1 MNTLASILQSSGAVS
16 EHLLIAARERQ
27 ARYSGSIGTN
37 LLELNGVH
45 ARSLDELLATHT
57 GLPSVSLVGL
67 MAQSRPT
74 SAVPDALREDP
85 MFAPLAMAKDQLWLV
100 IHPDTPRELL
110 EQVAQTHATVNFAVT
125 AECCFSQ
132 IWAQAY
138 GSSLSARFAKLA
150 AEYIDQLQAAPPG
163 ELLPAPVVREL
174 IIPHRLTGRPGERAL
189 VPAPEPSD
197 PPDNWNSIESAI
209 KEAKDR
215 DTLTHLLQRA
225 AGLLSERIAL
235 FRIRDK
241 ELIGMPG
248 PSAALDVQDQSLP
261 LSASLS
267 HALAHPRSIR
277 RCVDLDLRL
286 AVGLEEAVPCI
297 CAPVGLRGR
306 PVLLLYLDRA
316 GEPFRPDEVDAV
328 HRLCGITAGQL
339 LAHLR
344 RANRESGENPTPRPA
359 LHSSGMLRYL
369 ERGDTKPELPVLSA
383 AESHPEFWSAQPP
396 QDFASWNV
404 LDREAFEIALRSE
417 NLEYFEQAPRA
428 AIEELAHRLPGPQD
442 EGVEVDADKIHM
454 ASRWGPIPR
463 LLLGL
468 QSSAVEPVL
477 RGLHSQEAKTRFV
490 AGLIFQE
497 LRDDRALDALAA
509 LCFDPDPQVR
519 RISARVLET
528 YRESP
533 AFAQAC
539 DQVRDCLVHPD
550 LDRQS
555 QAAAA
560 LGILRDVSSIRA
572 LIERLDDENPTLRR
586 GALESLCSISGQQFG
601 KEKQA
606 WHRWYQKH
614 QEKHRYEWLASSLA
628 HGDSR
633 VRVWAND
640 ELLRLTG
647 FELGFDPHGPRSERN
662 AAIARWH
669 RWWSSHR
676 NSAASSEAPEQV
688 Q

>member
-1 MNTLASILQSSGAVS
+1 MNTLASLLQSSGAVP

-67 MAQSRPT
+67 MAQSRPS
-74 SAVPDALREDP
+74 SAMPPQLREDP
-85 MFAPLAMAKDQLWLV
+85 MFAPLAMAKDKLWLV

-110 EQVAQTHATVNFAVT
+110 EQVAQKNPELHFAVT
-125 AECCFSQ
+125 AECCFFQ

-138 GSSLSARFAKLA
+138 GTSPSARFAKLTA
-150 AEYIDQLQAAPPG
+150 DYIDQLQASPPG

-174 IIPHRLTGRPGERAL
+174 IIPHRLTGRPGERAK
-189 VPAPEPSD
+189 VPAAEPSD
-197 PPDNWNSIESAI
+197 PPDNWNSIESAV

-225 AGLLSERIAL
+225 AGLLSERVAL

-248 PSAALDVQDQSLP
+248 PSPALDVQGQVLP
-261 LSASLS
+261 LSSSLS
-267 HALAHPRSIR
+267 HALVHPRSIR
-277 RCVDLDLRL
+277 RCLDLDLRL

-316 GEPFRPDEVDAV
+316 GETFRPDEVDAV

-344 RANRESGENPTPRPA
+344 RANRDSGEPPTPRPA
-359 LHSSGMLRYL
+359 LHSAGMLRYL
-369 ERGDTKPELPVLSA
+369 ERGDTKPEMPVLSA
-383 AESHPEFWSAQPP
+383 AECNPEFWTPHSAQ
-396 QDFASWNV
+396 DFESWSE
-404 LDREAFEIALRSE
+404 LDRQAFESALHSE

-428 AIEELAHRLPGPQD
+428 AIEELAQRLPGPRD

-463 LLLGL
+463 LLVGL
-468 QSSAVEPVL
+468 QANAVEPVL
-477 RGLHSQEAKTRFV
+477 RGLHSQEAITRFV

-533 AFAQAC
+533 AFAPAC
-539 DQVRDCLVHPD
+539 AQVRDCLDHPD
-550 LDRQS
+550 LDRQA

-560 LGILRDVSSIRA
+560 LGILRDVSSIGA
-572 LIERLDDENPTLRR
+572 LIERLDDETPALRR

-614 QEKHRYEWLASSLA
+614 QEEHRYEWLASSLA

-647 FELGFDPHGPRSERN
+647 FEMGFDPHGPRSQRN

-669 RWWSSHR
+669 RWWSNQRSP
-676 NSAASSEAPEQV
+676 APDEQA
-688 Q
+688 QER